1 MANTSGIS
9 ASLAG
14 RYATALFELASEK
27 KALPQVE
34 ESLAGLAAALAESDD
49 LKALTTDPSVT
60 RDDAKKAVAA
70 VAKKMKLDALT
81 ANTLG
86 VLADNRRLSELG
98 AVAAAFQTLAADA
111 RGEVTA
117 DVTSAR
123 ALTAAQKKELAA
135 KLKARM
141 GSDVAINEII
151 DPSILGGLTIK
162 VGSEMID
169 SSIQTR
175 LNSLATAM
183 KG

>member
-14 RYATALFELASEK
+14 RYATALFALAQEK
-27 KALPQVE
+27 KAVSKVE
-34 ESLAGLAAALAESDD
+34 ESLAKIDAALTESAD
-49 LKALTTDPSVT
+49 LKSLTTNPAIS
-60 RDDAKKAVAA
+60 RDDAKKAIAA
-70 VAKKMKLDALT
+70 VAKKMNLDALT

-86 VLADNRRLSELG
+86 VLAHNRRLDQTS
-98 AVAAAFQTLAADA
+98 AVARAFGMLASDD
-111 RGEVTA
+111 RGELTA
-117 DVTSAR
+117 EITSAR
-123 ALTAAQKKELAA
+123 KLSAAQLKALAA
-135 KLKARM
+135 KLQTRM
-141 GSDVAINEII
+141 GSKVAINEKV

-169 SSIQTR
+169 SSIKTR